1 MFCTFGHLPSRDENG
16 SEYEAEHGEEHRDRA
31 NHPITAHLMNNNII
45 ISNGKQNCISQIE
58 GGGWYFVVCLRITNN
73 IFSASNI
80 IISNRKQNCISQI
93 EGGVD
98 IWLSVCGSLMIYLAH
113 HILETLCVL

>member
-1 MFCTFGHLPSRDENG
+1 MVMKMKMMFCTFGHLPSRDENG

-58 GGGWYFVVCLRITNN
+58 GGGLIFCCL
-73 IFSASNI
+73 SA
-80 IISNRKQNCISQI
+80 
-93 EGGVD
+93 D
-98 IWLSVCGSLMIYLAH
+98 H
-113 HILETLCVL
+113 

>member
-1 MFCTFGHLPSRDENG
+1 MVMKMMFCTFGHLPSRDENG

-58 GGGWYFVVCLRITNN
+58 GG
-73 IFSASNI
+73 
-80 IISNRKQNCISQI
+80 
-93 EGGVD
+93 VD
-98 IWLSVCGSLMIYLAH
+98 ILLSVCGSLMIYLAH
-113 HILETLCVL
+113 QTSLLAIASRIAFLK